1 MRKGKLNCMKNIS
14 GTTSAYTIGRI
25 VPDWSRTYEKGWK
38 PIL

>member
-1 MRKGKLNCMKNIS
+1 MKNIS